1 MANVSVEDDEPDYM
15 SDDFLAKC
23 IPEDVRPGLKR
34 VNINSVQNI
43 IFSIDGLTE
52 VIKLK
57 YLYTRI
63 YPNIASCFSHTKI
76 NVNMIYIKRR
86 VTWWKEIE
94 KTKRLVFPKI
104 LLKFKTEKQVF
115 KKALIRQTKD
125 LKCSRKWAIR
135 KVR

>member
-34 VNINSVQNI
+34 VNIISVQNI

-57 YLYTRI
+57 I
-63 YPNIASCFSHTKI
+63 
-76 NVNMIYIKRR
+76 
-86 VTWWKEIE
+86 
-94 KTKRLVFPKI
+94 LVY
-104 LLKFKTEKQVF
+104 
-115 KKALIRQTKD
+115 
-125 LKCSRKWAIR
+125 
-135 KVR
+135 

>member
-34 VNINSVQNI
+34 VNIISVQNI

-57 YLYTRI
+57 TQNTCILGFTLAL
-63 YPNIASCFSHTKI
+63 PL
-76 NVNMIYIKRR
+76 VL
-86 VTWWKEIE
+86 VTQKS
-94 KTKRLVFPKI
+94 T
-104 LLKFKTEKQVF
+104 
-115 KKALIRQTKD
+115 
-125 LKCSRKWAIR
+125 
-135 KVR
+135 